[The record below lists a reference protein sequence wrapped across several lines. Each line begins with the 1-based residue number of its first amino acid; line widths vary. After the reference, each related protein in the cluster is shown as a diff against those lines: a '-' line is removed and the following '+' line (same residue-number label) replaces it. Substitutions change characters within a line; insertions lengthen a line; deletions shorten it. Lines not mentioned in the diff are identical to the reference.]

1 MTLRFVSLMGVL
13 GLCLIAPSVGV
24 HAQQAPPPQIQAHTQ
39 SARQELPA
47 FRSRI
52 TLVPLDVR
60 VLDRD
65 GKPVTDL
72 GRDDF
77 TILENDNPQVI
88 ALFAASGL
96 VPEAPPPSQAPNR
109 SGLRQAPASEMAPQ
123 RGRTFLLI
131 VGRGR
136 IQEPYDGIGAL
147 IAFVRERLLPQ
158 DRVAIMAYN
167 RITDFTTDHEQIAA
181 VLKRF
186 AERHERIDALLQ
198 QWETGLAPQFA
209 KCPKCL
215 PEFIL
220 PKIDDV
226 FRFPGAIV
234 SREMPQALGMEQ
246 DIYNGRERR
255 YYDAL
260 LHGELAI
267 GRESNLSAFVDEVA
281 SRRSELSGASSSA
294 EYISGRIAVSQ
305 DKDKLLNGISEMRYF
320 DGEKHIVFL
329 AEQGIPFET
338 RDEDQIV
345 ARAASDARIVL
356 NTIVTGGI
364 SLPTGV
370 GSLTSSTIYDGPIR
384 TTVPVGASAPVALVP
399 GQVMKNLAA
408 ETGGLSSVANYP
420 REALAAVDEVT
431 RFEYLLGYYPANAAR
446 DGRFREVKVKV
457 NRPYVTVLVRGG
469 YYDEDVIV
477 PADRAAFVAHQRISS
492 AGTTRDVVRDLSVSL
507 KVSQA
512 KSSNKAV
519 PGDVMVEMRINPSRI
534 GLTAAD
540 GRRTGAIEFRVYC
553 GDSREKIVGQTQG
566 VMRLSLTEASY
577 ARYVREG
584 IPYTARVPVKATP
597 KTVKVVI
604 YDPAS
609 DLAGSMV
616 APVR

>member
-1 MTLRFVSLMGVL
+1 M
-13 GLCLIAPSVGV
+13 APSVGV
-24 HAQQAPPPQIQAHTQ
+24 RAQQAPPQIQAQTQ

-72 GRDDF
+72 GRGDF
-77 TILENDNPQVI
+77 TILENDTPQVI
-88 ALFAASGL
+88 ALFSASGL
-96 VPEAPPPSQAPNR
+96 VPEAPPPFQAPNR

-136 IQEPYDGIGAL
+136 LEEPFDGIGAL
-147 IAFVRERLLPQ
+147 IAFVGERLLPQ
-158 DRVAIMAYN
+158 DRVAVMAYN
-167 RITDFTTDHEQIAA
+167 RITDFTTDHEQIAT

-186 AERHERIDALLQ
+186 AERHERVNELLQ
-198 QWETGLAPQFA
+198 QWQTGLAPLFA

-220 PKIDDV
+220 PKIDEI
-226 FRFPGAIV
+226 FLFPGAIV
-234 SREMPQALGMEQ
+234 SREMPQALGMEE

-260 LHGELAI
+260 LHGELAV
-267 GRESNLSAFVDEVA
+267 GRESNLSAFVDDVA
-281 SRRSELSGASSSA
+281 SRRAELSGASSSA
-294 EYISGRIAVSQ
+294 GYLSGRITVSQ

-329 AEQGIPFET
+329 AEQGLRFET

-364 SLPTGV
+364 SWSSVATGGV
-370 GSLTSSTIYDGPIR
+370 NAA
-384 TTVPVGASAPVALVP
+384 VPVDLVP

-431 RFEYLLGYYPANAAR
+431 RFEYLLGYYPAIAAR
-446 DGRFREVKVKV
+446 DGRFRGVKVKV
-457 NRPYVTVLVRGG
+457 NRPDVTVLVRGG

-492 AGTTRDVVRDLSVSL
+492 AGKTRDVVRDLSVSL

-519 PGDVMVEMRINPSRI
+519 PGDVMVEMRINPARI
-534 GLTAAD
+534 GLTPAD
-540 GRRTGAIEFRVYC
+540 ERRTGAIEFRVYC

-566 VMRLSLTEASY
+566 VIRLSLTEASY

-584 IPYTARVPVKATP
+584 IPYTARVPVKAKA

>member
-1 MTLRFVSLMGVL
+1 MTQRFVALTGVL
-13 GLCLIAPSVGV
+13 GVCLMAPSAGV
-24 HAQQAPPPQIQAHTQ
+24 RAHQAPPPQIQAQTQ
-39 SARQELPA
+39 SATQELPA

-65 GKPVTDL
+65 GRPVTDL

-77 TILENDNPQVI
+77 TILENDEPQAI
-88 ALFAASGL
+88 ALFSASGL
-96 VPEAPPPSQAPNR
+96 VPEPPPPSQAPNR
-109 SGLRQAPASEMAPQ
+109 SGLRQPPAAELSPQ

-136 IQEPYDGIGAL
+136 IQEPFDGIGAL
-147 IAFVRERLLPQ
+147 MAFVRERLLPQ
-158 DRVAIMAYN
+158 DRVAVMAYN
-167 RITDFTTDHEQIAA
+167 RITDFTTDHAQIAA
-181 VLKRF
+181 VLKRL
-186 AERHERIDALLQ
+186 AEQHERIDALLQ
-198 QWETGLAPQFA
+198 QWESGFGPRFA

-220 PKIDDV
+220 PEIDDV
-226 FRFPGAIV
+226 FRFPGAVV
-234 SREMPQALGMEQ
+234 SREMPQALGMDE
-246 DIYNGRERR
+246 DIYNGREQR

-260 LHGELAI
+260 LHGELAV

-281 SRRSELSGASSSA
+281 SRRAELSGASSSA
-294 EYISGRIAVSQ
+294 AYAAQRITVSQ

-329 AEQGIPFET
+329 AEQGIPFDT
-338 RDEDQIV
+338 REEDQIV

-364 SLPTGV
+364 PRPTGT
-370 GSLTSSTIYDGPIR
+370 GSLTSSTIYDGPVS
-384 TTVPVGASAPVALVP
+384 TTAPVGASAPVALVP

-431 RFEYLLGYYPANAAR
+431 RFAYLLGYYPGHSTR
-446 DGRFREVKVKV
+446 DGRFRELKVKV
-457 NRPYVTVLVRGG
+457 SRPNVTVLVRGG

-477 PADRAAFVAHQRISS
+477 PTDRAAFLAHQRVSS
-492 AGTTRDVVRDLSVSL
+492 AGHTRDVVRDLSVSL
-507 KVSQA
+507 KASQA
-512 KSSNKAV
+512 KSANKTV
-519 PGDVMVEMRINPSRI
+519 PGDVMVEMKIDPARI
-534 GLTAAD
+534 GLTVAD
-540 GRRTGAIEFRVYC
+540 GRHTGAIEFRVYC
-553 GDSREKIVGQTQG
+553 GDSKEKIVGQTQG
-566 VMRLSLTEASY
+566 VMRLSFTEASY

-584 IPYTARVPVKATP
+584 IRYAARVPVTATP